1 MTVAG
6 TGSVVEAELAAGR
19 LSCPGC
25 AGRLAGWGHALPR
38 RVRVPQGWRWV
49 RPRRTRCSGCGITH
63 VLLPVV
69 CLLRRMYSAEI
80 IWSAL
85 VARTGTGAAGVGWR
99 RIAEGLGVPG
109 TTVRGWLRR
118 FEGRADAVRVF
129 FTRAGLGVGIDLPAV
144 APTGSSF
151 ADAVSALG
159 LLMAAVRQRF
169 TDSWALSGSDGVPPP
184 GWQIAGAASGGRLLS
199 PGWPPTAAITPAAG
213 ASGHR

>member
-1 MTVAG
+1 
-6 TGSVVEAELAAGR
+6 
-19 LSCPGC
+19 
-25 AGRLAGWGHALPR
+25 
-38 RVRVPQGWRWV
+38 
-49 RPRRTRCSGCGITH
+49 
-63 VLLPVV
+63 VLLPVL

-118 FEGRADAVRVF
+118 FEDRAEAVRVF